1 MSDKDKLKPT
11 DGSAPGEASEAEQTP
26 PEEEAIVQKV
36 GEQQM
41 ADLEAQLEEAKTQ
54 AAEYLDGWQRARAE
68 LANFKKRMEREKA
81 QWEEDIRGE
90 VLSSLLEV
98 LDDFDR
104 AMDNLPDEIADHD
117 WVDGIRLIHR
127 KLWAQL
133 EALGLREIEV
143 EEGQPFDPRF
153 HEAVTHEQSDDHEE
167 GTVIEVLRKGY
178 MINDRVL
185 RHAMVRVAS

>member
-36 GEQQM
+36 GEQQV
-41 ADLEAQLEEAKTQ
+41 ADLEAQLEEAKAQ